1 MLYFV
6 FATVMLSPVA
16 LSAQNP
22 ETARHWDYSNENGP
36 KHWSELDPSNSAC
49 SLGHT
54 ESPIDVAGAMPAK
67 LTPLVF
73 DYHPGASQVVDN
85 GHTVQVLVGPGNYL
99 IADGDKYQLIQF
111 HFHHPS
117 EDAIEGKHFD
127 MELHMVHKDADGNLA
142 LVAILLSDGKANPLV
157 QMGWDNVP
165 TEKEKVK
172 TLTTPLDPKEILP
185 ATEGYYSFAGS
196 LTTPPCTEGVRWFV
210 MQSPLDI
217 SVHQEQSFAALY
229 PNNSRPI
236 QPRNGRT
243 VEASR

>member
-1 MLYFV
+1 
-6 FATVMLSPVA
+6 
-16 LSAQNP
+16 
-22 ETARHWDYSNENGP
+22 
-36 KHWSELDPSNSAC
+36 
-49 SLGHT
+49 
-54 ESPIDVAGAMPAK
+54 MPAK